1 MDFYTIDFETFYS
14 QEYGLNKFTT
24 EEYIRDSRFEV
35 IGVAVKKNDEETQ
48 WFTGTMEQTKE
59 WLYQFPWERNAAV
72 AHNGMFDF
80 AIMAWHFDIK
90 PKKLVDTLCMA
101 RAKHTIEVG
110 GSLSALAK
118 YYDLGIKGT
127 EVVNAKGLRR
137 IDFPKEQLAQYGEY
151 CVNDVDLTF
160 DLFNVLVKDFP
171 VSELNLIDL
180 TLRMFTEP
188 VIVLNKYVLSDHLMA
203 VKEKKERLMS
213 VIAQSREELMS
224 NEKFATALRAAGVE
238 PPTKVSPTTG
248 KETYAFAKAD
258 EAFKALLEHEN
269 EAVQALV
276 SARLGVKSTIEE
288 TRTQRFIEISSRGTL
303 PIPLRYYAAHTGRWG
318 GDDKVNLQNLPRT
331 SAIKTAME
339 APVGYKVID
348 CDSSQI
354 EARTLAWLA
363 EQNDLVDA
371 FDRGEDVYKIM
382 ASSIYNKPVEDITKD
397 ERFVGKTT
405 ILGCGYGMGA
415 KKFRA
420 QLKTFGVSLPEE
432 ECNRIIRVYRE
443 TYPRIP
449 ELWQQAGRALKAIM
463 QNSSSPLG
471 RDGALVVA
479 GQIGIELPNGF
490 YIRYPNL
497 RRQANEEDGRDELV
511 YDTKRGRTTVPNRIY
526 GGKVVENVCQ
536 ALARIVIGEQ
546 MLRVAKKY
554 RVVMTVHDAVCCVV
568 PEHEAETAREY
579 VEMCMRMRP
588 EWALELPLDCESGVG
603 DSYGDCK

>member
-1 MDFYTIDFETFYS
+1 
-14 QEYGLNKFTT
+14 
-24 EEYIRDSRFEV
+24 
-35 IGVAVKKNDEETQ
+35 
-48 WFTGTMEQTKE
+48 
-59 WLYQFPWERNAAV
+59 
-72 AHNGMFDF
+72 MFDF

-151 CVNDVDLTF
+151 CVNDVGLTF
-160 DLFNVLVKDFP
+160 DLFNVLVKNFP

-203 VKEKKERLMS
+203 VREKKERLMS

-371 FDRGEDVYKIM
+371 FDR
-382 ASSIYNKPVEDITKD
+382 
-397 ERFVGKTT
+397 
-405 ILGCGYGMGA
+405 
-415 KKFRA
+415 
-420 QLKTFGVSLPEE
+420 
-432 ECNRIIRVYRE
+432 
-443 TYPRIP
+443 
-449 ELWQQAGRALKAIM
+449 
-463 QNSSSPLG
+463 
-471 RDGALVVA
+471 
-479 GQIGIELPNGF
+479 
-490 YIRYPNL
+490 
-497 RRQANEEDGRDELV
+497 
-511 YDTKRGRTTVPNRIY
+511 
-526 GGKVVENVCQ
+526 
-536 ALARIVIGEQ
+536 
-546 MLRVAKKY
+546 
-554 RVVMTVHDAVCCVV
+554 
-568 PEHEAETAREY
+568 
-579 VEMCMRMRP
+579 
-588 EWALELPLDCESGVG
+588 
-603 DSYGDCK
+603 